1 MTFTED
7 LQSSVDHLSEI
18 LHDMKFQSLM
28 EKFEN
33 KLKLPRLQTV
43 GSMNRHG
50 TNFTGL
56 HQGHEEL

>member
-18 LHDMKFQSLM
+18 LHDMKFQNLM
-28 EKFEN
+28 EEFEN
-33 KLKLPRLQTV
+33 TLKLPKLLTV

-50 TNFTGL
+50 TDFTGL
-56 HQGHEEL
+56 HQGHKEL